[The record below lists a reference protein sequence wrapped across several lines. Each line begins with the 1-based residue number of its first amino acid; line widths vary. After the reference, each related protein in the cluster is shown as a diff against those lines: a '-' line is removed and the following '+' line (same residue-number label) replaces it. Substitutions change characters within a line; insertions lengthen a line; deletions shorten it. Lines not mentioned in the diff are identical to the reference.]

1 MSKLFGSKKKG
12 PSAAE
17 LREQARQDYELAM
30 KSQMSKED
38 AEDWRQEI
46 QQNQLEKAMP
56 IFRQLID
63 TGMSANENNPI
74 FQKLGGE
81 ATERPSLMELI
92 GSQMPEGGQAT
103 QQPQQGQQA
112 DNGGMPNF
120 SIPGFNISQEQINAA
135 MQQQQAQQ
143 QQAQQQQQQQQQA
156 AQQAAMGQQ
165 GGMNQQAQMGQQGQ
179 MGQAQDQQQQGGMS
193 MNASVPSMA
202 DINSMLKSFNIN
214 NHV

>member
-1 MSKLFGSKKKG
+1 MSKLFKKKNKG

-46 QQNQLEKAMP
+46 QQNQLETALP
-56 IFRQLID
+56 LFQQLID
-63 TGMSANENNPI
+63 TGMSANENNPM

-92 GSQMPEGGQAT
+92 GGQMPEQ
-103 QQPQQGQQA
+103 QQPQAEQQIAYSGPYA
-112 DNGGMPNF
+112 D
-120 SIPGFNISQEQINAA
+120 QINAA
-135 MQQQQAQQ
+135 M
-143 QQAQQQQQQQQQA
+143 QQQQQQQA
-156 AQQAAMGQQ
+156 AQQAQQ
-165 GGMNQQAQMGQQGQ
+165 AQQQAAQQAQMGQQGQ
-179 MGQAQDQQQQGGMS
+179 MGQATQMAQQGGMGQQQQGGMAQQ
-193 MNASVPSMA
+193 ASVPTMA
-202 DINSMLKSFNIN
+202 SISEALKSFNIN

>member
-1 MSKLFGSKKKG
+1 MSKLFGGKKKG

-38 AEDWRQEI
+38 AEDWRQEM
-46 QQNQLEKAMP
+46 QADQLATAMP
-56 IFRQLID
+56 IFQQLID

-74 FQKLGGE
+74 FKKLGGE

-103 QQPQQGQQA
+103 QQPQQEQTPAYAGPYA
-112 DNGGMPNF
+112 D
-120 SIPGFNISQEQINAA
+120 QINAA

-143 QQAQQQQQQQQQA
+143 QQQQQA
-156 AQQAAMGQQ
+156 AQQAAMNQQ

-179 MGQAQDQQQQGGMS
+179 MGQAQGQQQQGGMS
-193 MNASVPSMA
+193 MNGSVPSMS
-202 DINSMLKSFNIN
+202 DINNMLKSFNIN

>member
-1 MSKLFGSKKKG
+1 MSKLFKKKKNKG

-46 QQNQLEKAMP
+46 QQNQLETALP
-56 IFRQLID
+56 LFQQLID
-63 TGMSANENNPI
+63 TGMSANENNPM

-92 GSQMPEGGQAT
+92 GGQMPEQ
-103 QQPQQGQQA
+103 QQPQPQAEQQIAYAGPYA
-112 DNGGMPNF
+112 D
-120 SIPGFNISQEQINAA
+120 QINAA
-135 MQQQQAQQ
+135 MQQQQQ
-143 QQAQQQQQQQQQA
+143 QQAEQQQM
-156 AQQAAMGQQ
+156 AQQASMG
-165 GGMNQQAQMGQQGQ
+165 QQAQMGQQGQ
-179 MGQAQDQQQQGGMS
+179 MGQPTQMGQQGGMGQQQQGGMAQQ
-193 MNASVPSMA
+193 ASVPTMA
-202 DINSMLKSFNIN
+202 SISEALKSFNIN

>member
-1 MSKLFGSKKKG
+1 
-12 PSAAE
+12 
-17 LREQARQDYELAM
+17 
-30 KSQMSKED
+30 
-38 AEDWRQEI
+38 
-46 QQNQLEKAMP
+46 
-56 IFRQLID
+56 
-63 TGMSANENNPI
+63 
-74 FQKLGGE
+74 
-81 ATERPSLMELI
+81 
-92 GSQMPEGGQAT
+92 MPEGGQAT
-103 QQPQQGQQA
+103 QQPQQEQQVA
-112 DNGGMPNF
+112 NGGMPNF

-143 QQAQQQQQQQQQA
+143 QQQQQA

-179 MGQAQDQQQQGGMS
+179 VGQAQDQQQQGGMS

>member
-1 MSKLFGSKKKG
+1 MSKIFGGSKSKG

-17 LREQARQDYELAM
+17 VREQARQDYELAM

-38 AEDWRQEI
+38 AESWRQEI
-46 QQNQLEKAMP
+46 QQNQLETAMP
-56 IFRQLID
+56 IFQALID

-92 GSQMPEGGQAT
+92 GGQMPEQQQ
-103 QQPQQGQQA
+103 QQPQAAQQPAYAGPYA
-112 DNGGMPNF
+112 D
-120 SIPGFNISQEQINAA
+120 QINAA

-143 QQAQQQQQQQQQA
+143 AQQQQA
-156 AQQAAMGQQ
+156 AQQAAQQQAAQQGQQ
-165 GGMNQQAQMGQQGQ
+165 GGMAQQGGMNNQNNQQAQTGQQGQ
-179 MGQAQDQQQQGGMS
+179 MGQPQT
-193 MNASVPSMA
+193 SVPTMA
-202 DINSMLKSFNIN
+202 DIQNALKSFNIN